1 MKTSNSTIQMGNDEF
16 ILYIRKTSSCD
27 KSNDLL
33 GREIWKW
40 LRDKGAKKLF
50 EGKPQPCFWETT
62 GSSIDEKILPQDAT
76 QFEFDRAILSELYDY
91 LDALKN

>member
-1 MKTSNSTIQMGNDEF
+1 MKAKIQMGNDEF
-16 ILYIRKTSSCD
+16 ILYIRKTSNCN

-50 EGKPQPCFWETT
+50 AEKPQPCFWETT
-62 GSSIDEKILPQDAT
+62 GPSIDEKKLPQDAT
-76 QFEFDRAILSELYDY
+76 QFEFERAFLPELYDY
-91 LDALKN
+91 LDELKT